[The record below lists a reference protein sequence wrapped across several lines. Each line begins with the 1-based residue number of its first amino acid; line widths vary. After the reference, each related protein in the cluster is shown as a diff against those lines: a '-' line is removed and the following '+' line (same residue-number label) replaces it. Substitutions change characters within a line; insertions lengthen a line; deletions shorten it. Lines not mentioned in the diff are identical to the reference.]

1 MASIAQGSCLII
13 STFHMILEATK
24 LINGYY
30 IDTIVNGHKLKSY
43 FGIVICIHIIHLP
56 GTFP

>member
-1 MASIAQGSCLII
+1 
-13 STFHMILEATK
+13 MILEATK
-24 LINGYY
+24 LKNGSYY
-30 IDTIVNGHKLKSY
+30 IDTIVNGHHKLKNN